1 MNNSEEITK
10 IYRSVGEKINDYTDK
25 WKIRPEN
32 LERYLSGKRLKRFIQ
47 SEGLENIN
55 GIEIIINDIIQDR
68 ISMNKDLVQKFE
80 NFNFD
85 NNIDS
90 GYNFWNG
97 VGRSSIDHE
106 KILADFYDV
115 SLSEVDIIDTN
126 THRFKVN
133 GEEVLVFTES
143 ELDIIL
149 ENIKIEK
156 IDHITNKEIEIFK
169 DVKVSLSDL
178 IDNEKLSIKID
189 EIVTEGLYEMI
200 KKELSLEKVQK
211 VNGGLIGH
219 VYAS

>member
-10 IYRSVGEKINDYTDK
+10 IYRSVGEKIDDYTDK

-32 LERYLSGKRLKRFIQ
+32 LERYLSGKRLKKFIQ
-47 SEGLENIN
+47 IEGLENIN

-68 ISMNKDLVQKFE
+68 ISMNKDLVKKFE

-85 NNIDS
+85 NSIDG

-115 SLSEVDIIDTN
+115 SLSEVDVIDTN

-149 ENIKIEK
+149 ENLKMEK
-156 IDHITNKEIEIFK
+156 IDNITNKEIEIFK
-169 DVKVSLSDL
+169 DVKVTLSDL